1 MRTTEIDTP
10 LASESGIIPTGDL
23 MVSVLRFM
31 RMVRLRKHVVLSTL
45 YVFFLLGAVY
55 YFLAPRLFESS
66 ARILIVDQPKGPLE
80 TVGSLI
86 TNDNTMTTHRELVV
100 SPVVIQRAIQL
111 LDAKYLTELQDK
123 RPQKWVE
130 SIALQLRA
138 AVTRKTNIIDVSY
151 RSQNPEAAAA
161 IVRAIIQAY
170 LDFVD
175 ENHKGTAGEIS
186 SLLTEKRDQIQETL
200 ITKQRELQR
209 LRQEVG
215 HLSVSSDD
223 QIIEPMIQRAL
234 SLNEALL
241 NAQEKRVV
249 LQATLTSVEEAFAK
263 GEDISQHLM
272 GIESIAGQRML
283 LALIGMGPED
293 LRVLGEQKQKLLS
306 TEQEI
311 QGLRNVYGP
320 NHPHMQ
326 ELRQKLTVLQQYLAS
341 NHMGARRRPEDGG
354 NAMPD
359 QVVLD
364 MLRQS
369 VVQAKQVEKQLN
381 DSYVLARSD
390 AAAQSGALLQLRT
403 LEREVA
409 RTEAL
414 SDSLI
419 VSIAEIDMRRVQA
432 PIKATVVREPLAE
445 ETPVSPQLRFV
456 AFVCIAGGLMV
467 GGLIVYVQDF
477 LDDRFSSP
485 EELSAQLQVPI
496 LSIVRKLD
504 PLPGSG
510 LASIHTFALPNS
522 VESEAFRTLRTTLS
536 VGGDVHDRLL
546 ISSAEPGDGKTTVA
560 ANLSVAFAQA
570 GKKTLVIDADLRR
583 PGLSVL
589 LGLKGQQGVADLLA
603 SEEPVELLAPNF
615 IHRTELDGLDILPV
629 GLRRPNPAEL
639 LSGKAFVDLLAWA
652 DSLYDR
658 VIVDCPPVLAV
669 SDAQIVGQS
678 VDGAILVVRPDKNHR
693 RSVIRA
699 VESFQVSGCQVVGV
713 VANGISNE
721 AGGYGYG
728 FGYGYGYG
736 YSDGYGHE
744 DVVEDPLE
752 SDSTRVTSAT
762 QSAIPN
768 EPGREA
774 ENKLEREQA
783 PFEGIRPRR
792 AA

>member
-1 MRTTEIDTP
+1 
-10 LASESGIIPTGDL
+10 
-23 MVSVLRFM
+23 MVSALRFM
-31 RMVRLRKHVVLSTL
+31 RMLRFRKHVVLSTL
-45 YVFFLLGAVY
+45 YVFFLIGAVY

-66 ARILIVDQPKGPLE
+66 ARILIVDQQQSQLA

-111 LDAKYLTELQDK
+111 LDPKYLTDLQDK

-130 SIALQLRA
+130 SIALQLSA

-151 RSQNPEAAAA
+151 RSQNPDSAAA

-186 SLLTEKRDQIQETL
+186 TLLTEKRDQIQETL
-200 ITKQRELQR
+200 ITKQQELQR
-209 LRQEVG
+209 LRQQVG
-215 HLSVSSDD
+215 HLAVSSDD

-234 SLNEALL
+234 RLNEALL
-241 NAQEKRVV
+241 TAQEKRVI
-249 LQATLTSVEEAFAK
+249 LQATLTSVEEASAK

-272 GIESIAGQRML
+272 GIESSVGQQML
-283 LALIGMGPED
+283 LASIGMGPED
-293 LRVLGEQKQKLLS
+293 LRVLGEQKKKLLS

-311 QGLRNVYGP
+311 QGLANVYGP

-326 ELRQKLTVLQQYLAS
+326 ELKQKLAALQQYLAS
-341 NHMGARRRPEDGG
+341 NHMGVRRRLEDGS

-359 QVVLD
+359 QIVLD

-381 DSYVLARSD
+381 ASYVLARSD

-432 PIKATVVREPLAE
+432 PIKATVVREPLPGE
-445 ETPVSPQLRFV
+445 RPVSPQLRFV

-496 LSIVRKLD
+496 LSMVRKLD

-510 LASIHTFALPNS
+510 LESIHTFALPNS
-522 VESEAFRTLRTTLS
+522 AESEAFRTLRTTLS
-536 VGGDVHDRLL
+536 VGGEVHDRLL
-546 ISSAEPGDGKTTVA
+546 ISSSEPGDGKTTVA

-570 GKKTLVIDADLRR
+570 GKKTLLIDADLRR

-589 LGLKGQQGVADLLA
+589 LGLKGRQGVADLLA

-699 VESFQVSGCQVVGV
+699 VESFQDSGCQVVGV
-713 VANGISNE
+713 VANAISNE

-736 YSDGYGHE
+736 YGYSDGYGHE
-744 DVVEDPLE
+744 DAAEDPLE
-752 SDSTRVTSAT
+752 SDSTRVMAAT

-774 ENKLEREQA
+774 GNQLEREQA